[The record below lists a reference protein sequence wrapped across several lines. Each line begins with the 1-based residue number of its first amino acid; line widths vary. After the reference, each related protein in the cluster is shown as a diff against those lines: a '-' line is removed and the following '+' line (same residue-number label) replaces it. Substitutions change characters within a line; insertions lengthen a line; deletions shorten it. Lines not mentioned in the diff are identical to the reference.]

1 MSSGKEFAGIL
12 TAAESGGAGV
22 AGGVGAAGTKGQAGN
37 PLRAIN
43 YGRLILLFLL
53 PLEYFPP

>member
-22 AGGVGAAGTKGQAGN
+22 AGGAGAAGTKGLAGN
-37 PLRAIN
+37 PLRA
-43 YGRLILLFLL
+43 LLLL
-53 PLEYFPP
+53 LL